1 LVAVTAWLLLIIYCL
16 GFPFM
21 CGIWIYK
28 SYKQGMHQAKW
39 SDKYGFL
46 YRSLKSDAYW
56 FKVVAF
62 STNFFVTLVTVVGEH
77 YLAAQLFVG
86 AMLFYINAFMVAYL
100 WPYTDQLLNWASIF
114 SGCAKAIYILILLA
128 SIDNVPNSRSYFGAV
143 LGLYLISLIAMVVLL
158 LTRIKKKRI
167 DAA

>member
-1 LVAVTAWLLLIIYCL
+1 
-16 GFPFM
+16 
-21 CGIWIYK
+21 
-28 SYKQGMHQAKW
+28 
-39 SDKYGFL
+39 
-46 YRSLKSDAYW
+46 
-56 FKVVAF
+56 
-62 STNFFVTLVTVVGEH
+62 VTVVGEH

-158 LTRIKKKRI
+158 LTRIKKRGLTQPENYRI
-167 DAA
+167 ELTNLMDCCRYTKKTTVEQRMLLDPNAAVEVQ